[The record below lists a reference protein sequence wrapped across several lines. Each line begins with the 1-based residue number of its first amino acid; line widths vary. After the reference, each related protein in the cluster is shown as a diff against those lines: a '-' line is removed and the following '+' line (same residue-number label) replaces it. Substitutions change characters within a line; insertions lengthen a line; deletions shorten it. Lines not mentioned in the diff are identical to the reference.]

1 MEQLDVWAHVG
12 DSKRG
17 PNMKAN
23 GRLTALPHFYVLP
36 RASPPSGGVFR
47 FSLSLSFFFFFV
59 VLTVLSSID

>member
-23 GRLTALPHFYVLP
+23 GRLTASPHFYVLP

-47 FSLSLSFFFFFV
+47 FSLSLSLFFV
-59 VLTVLSSID
+59 VLTILSSID